1 VRAENNSSVNEP
13 LLVPIRDENE
23 SGGGIT
29 VKTDTIRGPSQPA
42 SAATSVFS
50 GDWRSFVD
58 CLKPGFAKTLAQN
71 CELTSFGEQDIVLC
85 VRETQKH
92 LLEPRYQEMLK
103 TALKERF
110 GNLAI
115 RIDLGGSG
123 NTPAAQ
129 ISQEKAQRQTDAEE
143 AIRND
148 PFVRDLIN
156 TFGATV
162 TPSSI
167 KPIQ

>member
-1 VRAENNSSVNEP
+1 
-13 LLVPIRDENE
+13 
-23 SGGGIT
+23 
-29 VKTDTIRGPSQPA
+29 
-42 SAATSVFS
+42 
-50 GDWRSFVD
+50 
-58 CLKPGFAKTLAQN
+58 
-71 CELTSFGEQDIVLC
+71 
-85 VRETQKH
+85 
-92 LLEPRYQEMLK
+92 MLK

-115 RIDLGGSG
+115 RINLGGSG

-148 PFVRDLIN
+148 PFVRDLID